1 MNAPTVLHCPHN
13 REWALTL
20 DPSQIFPDDPG
31 QGAPLLV
38 EGPDGI
44 YGTYYC
50 AIEMGECGGE
60 IVPESV
66 YAWLDSQEV
75 TDTIVGFWNAN
86 T

>member
-1 MNAPTVLHCPHN
+1 MSWPVTLCCPGDS
-13 REWALTL
+13 RWKLL
-20 DPSQIFPDDPG
+20 MDPQQIFHDEPG
-31 QGAPLLV
+31 NGTPLLL
-38 EGPDGI
+38 EGPNDI
-44 YGTYYC
+44 SGTYYC

-60 IVPESV
+60 VVPESV